1 VVVKMGWKIIPTVL
15 GSIAIFAS
23 VIIIISVVNSS
34 PLPFPAGWSP
44 ESRAQLAFGISAL
57 AIIAIIIFIYRI
69 SKGNFSDL
77 IKDEKKYPSLAL
89 FQFLVWTLIISFA
102 YFGIYLTRLFGGE
115 LGLPDEIPD
124 NILILMGISV
134 GVPVLNVKVSEKKYA
149 NVPSADAPSAP
160 YTLRRR
166 PSTLLSML
174 QENGQLSLTRFQ
186 MFVWTWIGI
195 IIYLFLLYFT
205 VNTEMD
211 NVTQLSLPNV
221 DGTIVFLMGLSQA
234 AYLGKKISEIK

>member
-1 VVVKMGWKIIPTVL
+1 MGWKIIPVILT
-15 GSIAIFAS
+15 SIAIAVS
-23 VIIIISVVNSS
+23 VAIIFSAANFSFS
-34 PLPFPAGWSP
+34 PPPFPSGWSP
-44 ESRAQLAFGISAL
+44 ESRVQLAFGIPAL
-57 AIIAIIIFIYRI
+57 TIALIILIYVII
-69 SKGNFSDL
+69 KGNFSDL

-134 GVPVLNVKVSEKKYA
+134 SVPVLNKKISDKIYA
-149 NVPSADAPSAP
+149 NVPNAGPA
-160 YTLRRR
+160 R
-166 PSTLLSML
+166 PFGPQPRSSTLLSML

-186 MFVWTWIGI
+186 MFTWTWIGI

-205 VNTEMD
+205 VSTEMG
-211 NVTQLSLPNV
+211 NVEQLSLPNV

-234 AYLGKKISEIK
+234 AYLGKKIVLI